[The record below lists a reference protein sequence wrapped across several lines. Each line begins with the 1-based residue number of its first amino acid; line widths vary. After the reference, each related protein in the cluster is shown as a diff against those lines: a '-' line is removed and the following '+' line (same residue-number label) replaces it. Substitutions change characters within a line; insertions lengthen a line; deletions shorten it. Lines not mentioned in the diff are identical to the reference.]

1 MVRQRGIRPPL
12 APREAGVSDQSS
24 IGQTLGAAVPAA
36 ALALLLG
43 CAVGAG
49 VGYVAH
55 ATLSEPTVV
64 IPPAA
69 IIKEEISDEDLATLC
84 EDLTEDEASRARE
97 AQGRVESLQSE
108 LEAKEAELAQI
119 KKDAAGDEDKK
130 AAARKKWREME
141 AEIEELRGTLEVAE
155 QERDQARKELK
166 ETIVALDKQI
176 KKSNRLKQKAEVF
189 REKAKEYKEESTQN
203 LWSSFRNDAKVQICD
218 RGSRKRH
225 ENCHAAVDSAFGTRM
240 RDAFSVCVDTY
251 QAVPV
256 LKQAEKDE
264 QLPQFA
270 KWLPDDNKFTKK
282 NWYVI
287 FCDPTLPEAGVDA
300 SLEAH
305 DADIDGPED
314 TLSALGIK
322 GVGDGNGGADAPS
335 DFDDD
340 GSFDLDDEED
350 LDDFDIGDLDP

>member
-1 MVRQRGIRPPL
+1 
-12 APREAGVSDQSS
+12 
-24 IGQTLGAAVPAA
+24 
-36 ALALLLG
+36 
-43 CAVGAG
+43 

-84 EDLTEDEASRARE
+84 EELTEDEASRARE
-97 AQGRVESLQSE
+97 AQGRVEELQNE
-108 LEAKEAELAQI
+108 LSAKEAELAQL
-119 KKDAAGDEDKK
+119 KKDTAGDDEKK
-130 AAARKKWREME
+130 AAARERWRQME
-141 AEIEELRGTLEVAE
+141 AEIEELRGSLEVAE
-155 QERDQARKELK
+155 QERDQARKDLK

-176 KKSNRLKQKAEVF
+176 QKSNRLKKKAEVF

-218 RGSRKRH
+218 RGTRKRH
-225 ENCHAAVDSAFGTRM
+225 ENCHAAVDSAFGSRM

-256 LKQAEKDE
+256 LKQAEKGE
-264 QLPQFA
+264 QLPRFA

-282 NWYVI
+282 GWYVI

-314 TLSALGIK
+314 TLAALGIK
-322 GVGDGNGGADAPS
+322 GVGDGDGGADAPS

-340 GSFDLDDEED
+340 FDGGDFDLDDEED